1 MIRDFMKGLSY
12 TACGIRIF
20 FHDRKSWKYALF
32 PWCFLVII
40 YFITF
45 RIIAGLTNCISEKI
59 TQFMANLPAW
69 LSWFASLVCGLSH
82 FLGII
87 AGILILGMTVGTLYE
102 VFGGFFFDSLVDHYE
117 TGKYGPRPVV
127 ITWKSSLKYS
137 IESFLFGI
145 RTALAFCGLFII
157 SLFFPVIGQI
167 LLIISMGYFF
177 GLSYIICS
185 ANRNGAT
192 IGQLKKAAGK
202 RFFIILGFGVS
213 AYFLLMIPLA
223 AIIFLP
229 GLVLGGSELF
239 NRELKEYV

>member
-1 MIRDFMKGLSY
+1 MNGLSY

-20 FHDRKSWKYALF
+20 FHDKGSWKYALF

-45 RIIAGLTNCISEKI
+45 RIIAGLTNSISEKI
-59 TQFMANLPAW
+59 TQLMADLPAW
-69 LSWFASLVCGLSH
+69 LSWLASLVCGLAH
-82 FLGII
+82 FFGII

-117 TGKYGPRPVV
+117 TGKYGPRPGV
-127 ITWKSSLKYS
+127 ITWKLSLKYS
-137 IESFLFGI
+137 IESLLFGI

-167 LLIISMGYFF
+167 LLIIGMGYFF

-185 ANRNGAT
+185 ANRNGTT

-202 RFFIILGFGVS
+202 RIFVILGFGVS
-213 AYFLLMIPLA
+213 AYFLLMIPLT

-239 NRELKEYV
+239 NRELREYV

>member
-12 TACGIRIF
+12 AACGIRIF

-40 YFITF
+40 YFIIF
-45 RIIAGLTNCISEKI
+45 RIITGLTSCLSEKI
-59 TQFMANLPAW
+59 NQLMATLPAW
-69 LSWFASLVCGLSH
+69 LSWLASLVCGLSH
-82 FLGII
+82 FLGFI
-87 AGILILGMTVGTLYE
+87 AGILILGMTVGTFYE
-102 VFGGFFFDSLVDHYE
+102 MFGGFFFDSLVDHYE
-117 TGKYGPRPVV
+117 TRKYGPRPVA
-127 ITWKSSLKYS
+127 ISWRSSLKYS
-137 IESFLFGI
+137 IESFWFGI
-145 RTALAFCGLFII
+145 KTALAFCGLFII
-157 SLFFPVIGQI
+157 SLFFPVVGQI
-167 LLIISMGYFF
+167 LLIICMGYFF

-202 RFFIILGFGVS
+202 RIFIILGFGVS
-213 AYFLLMIPLA
+213 AYFLLLIPLT

-239 NRELKEYV
+239 NRELREYV

>member
-1 MIRDFMKGLSY
+1 MIRDFIKGVSY
-12 TACGIRIF
+12 LFCGIRIF
-20 FHDRKSWKYALF
+20 FHDRGSWKYALF
-32 PWCFLVII
+32 PWCFLAVI

-45 RIIAGLTNCISEKI
+45 RIIAGLTNCFSEKI
-59 TQFMANLPAW
+59 DQLMSNLPAW
-69 LSWFASLVCGLSH
+69 FSWLAGLICGLSH

-102 VFGGFFFDSLVDHYE
+102 MFGGFFFDSLVDHYE

-185 ANRNGAT
+185 ANRNGRT

-202 RFFIILGFGVS
+202 RIFIILGFGVS

-239 NRELKEYV
+239 NRELKAHG